1 MYDNDLNLCTL
12 LNFNYTQQI
21 ECNNAHTILENA
33 KITMAIEY
41 EKLKFLMLK
50 VKILIQQTCELHN
63 SNIISNITEGENW
76 KTNTPHTPHTPH
88 DKYND
93 KLIEKMIAYNEYN
106 TQLEIVEHA
115 ITNVENAENKVNKIN
130 TGGLQLFN
138 NLLLYSQQLKYS
150 NELCDIEMLK
160 LLYNL

>member
-1 MYDNDLNLCTL
+1 MYDNNLNLCTL
-12 LNFNYTQQI
+12 MNFNNTQQI
-21 ECNNAHTILENA
+21 ECDTARITLENA
-33 KITMAIEY
+33 NITMSFEY
-41 EKLKFLMLK
+41 EKLKFLMLR
-50 VKILIQQTCELHN
+50 VKTLIHQSYELHN
-63 SNIISNITEGENW
+63 SNIISNITECENW
-76 KTNTPHTPHTPH
+76 KTNTPHTPYTQH

-93 KLIEKMIAYNEYN
+93 KLIEKMIAYKEYN
-106 TQLEIVEHA
+106 IQLEIVEHS
-115 ITNVENAENKVNKIN
+115 IINVENAKNNVNKIN

>member
-1 MYDNDLNLCTL
+1 
-12 LNFNYTQQI
+12 
-21 ECNNAHTILENA
+21 
-33 KITMAIEY
+33 
-41 EKLKFLMLK
+41 ML
-50 VKILIQQTCELHN
+50 TYSCELLN

-106 TQLEIVEHA
+106 TQLEKVEHS
-115 ITNVENAENKVNKIN
+115 IINVENAENKVNKIN

-160 LLYNL
+160 LLYNV

>member
-1 MYDNDLNLCTL
+1 MYDNNLNLCTL
-12 LNFNYTQQI
+12 INFNNTQKI
-21 ECNNAHTILENA
+21 ECHTARIILENA
-33 KITMAIEY
+33 NITMSFEY
-41 EKLKFLMLK
+41 EKLKFLMLR
-50 VKILIQQTCELHN
+50 VKTLIHQSYELHN
-63 SNIISNITEGENW
+63 SNIISN
-76 KTNTPHTPHTPH
+76 TPHTLHTPQTPHTPH

-115 ITNVENAENKVNKIN
+115 ITNVENAKNNVNKIN